1 MVATGVDGDPAALA
15 AAGLNERRTVRDTA
29 LANYA
34 QAFVATPAYSHAAYG
49 AAAIALLVVLLVRRR
64 PADIAVAAMLGAAL
78 AFAASFAVIS
88 IACDYRYLYFLDLSA
103 IAAALYLA
111 AGPRPGGARV

>member
-1 MVATGVDGDPAALA
+1 MGDYAEAFA
-15 AAGLNERRTVRDTA
+15 RTPV
-29 LANYA
+29 
-34 QAFVATPAYSHAAYG
+34 FSHSAYG
-49 AAAIALLVVLLVRRR
+49 LVAIGLAVLLVRRR
-64 PADIAVAAMLGAAL
+64 QGADIAVAAMLGGAL

-111 AGPRPGGARV
+111 ASARRDVS